1 MEDKVFLL
9 VKVTIR
15 TSYQNIQDAIAE
27 LQDTDVELTS
37 TANVKV
43 LRTNIVSYG
52 SKKRSS
58 NEPSN

>member
-15 TSYQNIQDAIAE
+15 TSLQNIQQAMAE

-37 TANVKV
+37 TPNVKV
-43 LRTNIVSYG
+43 LRTEIVSYG
-52 SKKRSS
+52 PKKRSS
-58 NEPSN
+58 NGTSN